1 MFNQNTALSTLKSN
15 AASIAAINK
24 KNFDSGKDKKLRYG
38 KSRCAH
44 YVKLALISG
53 GLSAKNSGINSAKDY
68 GPWLVENNFRPVED
82 VTTVISGGVY
92 SISGQQAGDVAIIQ
106 AVGKHTDGHMTM
118 FDGAKWVSDFVQD
131 RGFYPAQAYREN
143 SVAYKLYR
151 YAGATAVNKSTAS
164 TKGKINIVWPIPSN
178 NRGTEFRSQEDILS
192 HLGGESTGQYAIGRS
207 GMWHGGI
214 HITHTTT
221 PWCALSGKAPLEA
234 FDFPVA
240 FKGEQAV
247 RCMADGEVVAYR
259 ICKDYLTLAWE
270 SGPLSFSGSF
280 VLVKHYIQPG
290 DKESSGLHF
299 YTLYMHLAPYSAY
312 EAEAENQ
319 WVIQDTL
326 RAYSEMDWLTAKL
339 TSDKTSPRIAGHM
352 PKGARV
358 EWDPAD
364 SNLNATG
371 NNKRKYGL
379 VILKGLPEET
389 SSILTPGQRYWVV
402 VDNNNIKP
410 APGAGPGWWRHLL
423 PPAKEVMVFDKTV
436 SLSSPFA
443 IKAGDPIGHMGYY
456 QAPKDGGYEARYQ
469 VHIECTSMDDNLEN
483 FLTNP
488 EKVGEKNPLWLKYS
502 PGLALF
508 TKDVAKGTFAK
519 GATSTTR
526 TGILPLS
533 QVTTETDNSTKQEY
547 WQLRPENAYV
557 PKGQAEPQLLSQ
569 YDLAKLGFRTETSEP
584 TSFDYLDGKNQP
596 VGFFRSLIN
605 SLYEAATGDTRTS
618 HALVKHNYQRLL
630 DKIDSG
636 SERYSPMEYW
646 RALHNPDYR
655 DVIQK
660 TIVKHPSDWYFKK
673 NDAIWQPFLNALKKD
688 APEWKK
694 YSEDFLDK
702 MAWMQDVS
710 TEKLGPSLWHMH
722 PIMFLGMMKL
732 NSKIKYIYTDYKLTL
747 QEMLKK
753 QLTVLNMYGNDPISP
768 ASRERVVGE
777 YINPEKY
784 EDKEGGG
791 IFQFLVIKGYMG
803 VPEEQLKAFL
813 SGKGTLSGQE
823 KIFIEAAKKYDIN
836 ECYLAAHAVVE
847 TGNGSPRGMGGGRTF
862 NYKNQGER
870 KVYNMYGIGAVDNNA
885 TLGGLGTAYYK
896 GWFTPELAID
906 GGAQYISANFVN
918 STKHKFQNTLYKM
931 KWNPEA
937 PASHEYASSVNWANE
952 ISKNI
957 RKICGHDLS
966 AISSDI
972 VFDIPRYK
980 E

>member
-1 MFNQNTALSTLKSN
+1 MLNKDIAVGVLNTQALARAKIN
-15 AASIAAINK
+15 AENFK
-24 KNFDSGKDKKLRYG
+24 KGIDKKLKYG
-38 KSRCAH
+38 ESKCAR
-44 YVKLALISG
+44 YVKKALIAG
-53 GLSAKNSGINSAKDY
+53 GASVKNSAIESAKNY
-68 GPWLVENNFRPVED
+68 GPWLIENNFKVVD
-82 VTTVISGGVY
+82 NTTTVSSGGVFT
-92 SISGQQAGDVAIIQ
+92 ISGQQTGDVVVIQ
-106 AVGKHTDGHMTM
+106 AAPHHVHGHMAMFNGKH
-118 FDGAKWVSDFVQD
+118 WVSDFVQEK
-131 RGFYPAQAYREN
+131 GFYPAQIYRDNKIAYT
-143 SVAYKLYR
+143 LYR
-151 YAGATAVNKSTAS
+151 YASSINEKKNATTLS
-164 TKGKINIVWPIPSN
+164 KGKIKIVWPIPSN
-178 NRGTEFRSQEDILS
+178 SRGSEFSNQESILS
-192 HLGGESTGQYAIGRS
+192 HLAGESTGQYTIGRS

-214 HITHTTT
+214 HITEATT

-234 FDFPVA
+234 MDFPVP
-240 FKGEQAV
+240 FKGEQAI
-247 RCMADGEVVAYR
+247 RCMADGEVIAYR
-259 ICKDYLTLAWE
+259 VCKDYLTLGWE

-290 DKESSGLHF
+290 EKETSGLHF

-312 EAEAENQ
+312 EANAENQ
-319 WVIQDTL
+319 WVTQDTL

-339 TSDKTSPRIAGHM
+339 TSDKTSPQIAGHM

-371 NNKRKYGL
+371 NNKRQYGL
-379 VILKGLPEET
+379 VTLKGLPEET
-389 SSILTPGQRYWVV
+389 SSTLTPGQRYWVV

-469 VHIECTSMDDNLEN
+469 VHIECTSMDDNLEK

-508 TKDVAKGTFAK
+508 TKDVANGTFAK
-519 GATSTTR
+519 GSTSTTR

-533 QVTTETDNSTKQEY
+533 KVTTETDNSTKQEY
-547 WQLRPENAYV
+547 WQLRQENAYV

-596 VGFFRSLIN
+596 TGFFRNLID
-605 SLYEAATGDTRTS
+605 SLYQAAIDDTRTS

-636 SERYSPMEYW
+636 SDRYSPMEYW

-673 NDAIWQPFLNALKKD
+673 GDAIWQPFLNALKKE

-702 MAWMQDVS
+702 MAWMQDVTS
-710 TEKLGPSLWHMH
+710 EKLGPSLWHMH
-722 PIMFLGMMKL
+722 PIAFLGALIKKNTGWAHSKFANL
-732 NSKIKYIYTDYKLTL
+732 LGSVESKNDYSAYNVTKTGKSVPHYNSNLTK
-747 QEMLKK
+747 M
-753 QLTVLNMYGNDPISP
+753 TISEVID
-768 ASRERVVGE
+768 AQRERNMFATGRFQ
-777 YINPEKY
+777 IIPETLKSAVKALSLDTSKLY
-784 EDKEGGG
+784 DAAMQDQ
-791 IFQFLVIKGYMG
+791 IFEQFLIK
-803 VPEEQLKAFL
+803 LKRPAF
-813 SGKGTLSGQE
+813 
-823 KIFIEAAKKYDIN
+823 IN
-836 ECYLAAHAVVE
+836 YLE
-847 TGNGSPRGMGGGRTF
+847 GNGSAEDAIYAWAKEFASAGVRKGKSISPKKEPVLDANGLPVYENGKKKYKLVPRVAEVE
-862 NYKNQGER
+862 GES
-870 KVYNMYGIGAVDNNA
+870 YYAGD
-885 TLGGLGTAYYK
+885 GLNKAHLLPDTMIKAL
-896 GWFTPELAID
+896 ED
-906 GGAQYISANFVN
+906 
-918 STKHKFQNTLYKM
+918 
-931 KWNPEA
+931 
-937 PASHEYASSVNWANE
+937 
-952 ISKNI
+952 SKN
-957 RKICGHDLS
+957 GMQ
-966 AISSDI
+966 
-972 VFDIPRYK
+972 
-980 E
+980 

>member
-1 MFNQNTALSTLKSN
+1 MLDKNVTVSVLNTQALARAKIN
-15 AASIAAINK
+15 AENF
-24 KNFDSGKDKKLRYG
+24 KNGIDKKLKYG
-38 KSRCAH
+38 ESKCAR
-44 YVKLALISG
+44 YVKKALIAG
-53 GLSAKNSGINSAKDY
+53 GASAKNSGIESAKNY
-68 GPWLVENNFRPVED
+68 GPWLLENNFKVVD
-82 VTTVISGGVY
+82 NATTVRTGGVFT
-92 SISGQQAGDVAIIQ
+92 ISGQQVGDVVVIQ
-106 AVGKHTDGHMTM
+106 AAPHHVHGHMAM
-118 FDGAKWVSDFVQD
+118 FNGTHWVSDFVQE
-131 RGFYPAQAYREN
+131 RGFYPAQIYRDQN
-143 SVAYKLYR
+143 IPYALYR
-151 YAGATAVNKSTAS
+151 YGDNTTSEQNASATQ
-164 TKGKINIVWPIPSN
+164 KGKIKIVWPIPSN
-178 NRGTEFRSQEDILS
+178 NRGSEFGNLEDILS
-192 HLGGESTGQYAIGRS
+192 HLDGESTGQYAIGRS

-214 HITHTTT
+214 HITHITT

-240 FKGEQAV
+240 FKGEQAI
-247 RCMADGEVVAYR
+247 RCMADGEIIAYR
-259 ICKDYLTLAWE
+259 VCNDYMTLAWE

-290 DKESSGLHF
+290 EKETSGLHF

-339 TSDKTSPRIAGHM
+339 TSDKTSPQIAGHM

-371 NNKRKYGL
+371 SNKRKYGL
-379 VILKGLPEET
+379 VTLKGLPEET
-389 SSILTPGQRYWVV
+389 SSTLTPGQRYWVV
-402 VDNNNIKP
+402 VDNNNIKS

-436 SLSSPFA
+436 SLNSPLA
-443 IKAGDPIGHMGYY
+443 IMAGDPIGHMGYY

-469 VHIECTSMDDNLEN
+469 VHIECTSMDDNLEK

-488 EKVGEKNPLWLKYS
+488 DKVGEKNPLWLKYS
-502 PGLALF
+502 PGLSLY

-519 GATSTTR
+519 GGTSTTR

-533 QVTTETDNSTKQEY
+533 KVTTETDISTKQEY

-557 PKGQAEPQLLSQ
+557 PKGLAEPQLLSQ
-569 YDLAKLGFRTETSEP
+569 YDLAKLGFRTETVEP
-584 TSFDYLDGKNQP
+584 VSFDYLDGKNQP

-636 SERYSPMEYW
+636 NDRYSPMEYW

-673 NDAIWQPFLNALKKD
+673 GDAIWQPFLNALKKD

-702 MAWMQDVS
+702 MAWMQDVT

-722 PIMFLGMMKL
+722 PIMFLGAMIRIKKRHSGLFTVQDGKEALRKIYDKYGKDMSVIVERMFRIETKHFTSGQYQHCGAPGMEVHGAPPAYGWSSDFFSQHPEYQPTGIW
-732 NSKIKYIYTDYKLTL
+732 SK
-747 QEMLKK
+747 
-753 QLTVLNMYGNDPISP
+753 
-768 ASRERVVGE
+768 
-777 YINPEKY
+777 
-784 EDKEGGG
+784 KEGRG
-791 IFQFLVIKGYMG
+791 
-803 VPEEQLKAFL
+803 
-813 SGKGTLSGQE
+813 LSGQGGNAQVTDKPKQFVVFDSVE
-823 KIFIEAAKKYDIN
+823 SSMEYIVYYIN
-836 ECYLAAHAVVE
+836 KHGGNYARWYSTQDSAQKLYREEC
-847 TGNGSPRGMGGGRTF
+847 
-862 NYKNQGER
+862 
-870 KVYNMYGIGAVDNNA
+870 GAI
-885 TLGGLGTAYYK
+885 K
-896 GWFTPELAID
+896 PKFTNEF
-906 GGAQYISANFVN
+906 SEVN
-918 STKHKFQNTLYKM
+918 S
-931 KWNPEA
+931 
-937 PASHEYASSVNWANE
+937 
-952 ISKNI
+952 
-957 RKICGHDLS
+957 
-966 AISSDI
+966 
-972 VFDIPRYK
+972 
-980 E
+980 

>member
-1 MFNQNTALSTLKSN
+1 MLDKKVAVSVLNTQAQARAKIN
-15 AASIAAINK
+15 AENF
-24 KNFDSGKDKKLRYG
+24 KNGIDKKLKYG
-38 KSRCAH
+38 ESKCAR
-44 YVKLALISG
+44 YVKKALIAG
-53 GLSAKNSGINSAKDY
+53 GASAKNSGIESAKNY
-68 GPWLVENNFRPVED
+68 GPWLLENNFKIVD
-82 VTTVISGGVY
+82 SATTVRTGGVFT
-92 SISGQQAGDVAIIQ
+92 ISGQQAGDVVVIQ
-106 AVGKHTDGHMTM
+106 AAPHHVHGHMAM
-118 FDGAKWVSDFVQD
+118 FNGTHWVSDFVQE
-131 RGFYPAQAYREN
+131 RGFYPAQIYRDQN
-143 SVAYKLYR
+143 IRYTLYR
-151 YAGATAVNKSTAS
+151 YDDNTISEQNATATQ
-164 TKGKINIVWPIPSN
+164 KGKIKIVWPIPSN
-178 NRGTEFRSQEDILS
+178 NRGSEFNNQEEILS
-192 HLGGESTGQYAIGRS
+192 HVGGESTGQYMIGRS

-214 HITHTTT
+214 HITEATT
-221 PWCALSGKAPLEA
+221 PWCALSGKSRLEA
-234 FDFPVA
+234 LDFPVP

-247 RCMADGEVVAYR
+247 RCMADGVVVAYR
-259 ICKDYLTLAWE
+259 VCKDYLTLAWE

-280 VLVKHYIQPG
+280 VLVKHFIQLG
-290 DKESSGLHF
+290 EKESSGLHF

-312 EAEAENQ
+312 EAESENQ

-339 TSDKTSPRIAGHM
+339 TSDKTSPQIAGHM

-379 VILKGLPEET
+379 VTLKGLPEET
-389 SSILTPGQRYWVV
+389 SSTLTPGQRYWVV

-410 APGAGPGWWRHLL
+410 APGAGPGWWRHLR

-519 GATSTTR
+519 GSTSTTR

-533 QVTTETDNSTKQEY
+533 KVTTETDTSTKQEY

-557 PKGQAEPQLLSQ
+557 PKGLAEPQLLSQ

-636 SERYSPMEYW
+636 SDRYSPMEYW

-655 DVIQK
+655 DTIQK

-673 NDAIWQPFLNALKKD
+673 GDAIWQPFLNALKKE

-694 YSEDFLDK
+694 YSEDFIDK
-702 MAWMQDVS
+702 MAWMQDVT

-722 PIMFLGMMKL
+722 PIMFIDAIKQ
-732 NSKIKYIYTDYKLTL
+732 KQKYIINYTNYSNTLEEAINKQMAIPGSAAPKWGISRNATRSEVEQRITPSNLTSNTN
-747 QEMLKK
+747 ML
-753 QLTVLNMYGNDPISP
+753 
-768 ASRERVVGE
+768 
-777 YINPEKY
+777 
-784 EDKEGGG
+784 
-791 IFQFLVIKGYMG
+791 QFLEIDRPMG
-803 VPEEQLKAFL
+803 VSVEKLDAFL
-813 SGKGTLSGQE
+813 KGKGSLEGTADA
-823 KIFIEAAKKYDIN
+823 FIQAANDFGIN
-836 ECYLAAHAVVE
+836 ECYLAAHAAIE
-847 TGNGSPRGMGGGRTF
+847 TGNGQSVLGRGSSFSYNHQPSRT
-862 NYKNQGER
+862 
-870 KVYNMYGIGAVDNNA
+870 VYNMYGIAAVDGNA
-885 TLGGLGTAYYK
+885 VGGGKATAYSR
-896 GWFTPELAID
+896 GWFSPELAIR
-906 GGAQYISANFVN
+906 GGAEWISQKFVHQ
-918 STKHKFQNTLYKM
+918 KQNTLYKM
-931 KWNPEA
+931 RWNPLR
-937 PASHEYASSVNWANE
+937 PASHQYATAVNWPEHIAARMYE
-952 ISKNI
+952 
-957 RKICGHDLS
+957 ICGDYHE
-966 AISSDI
+966 
-972 VFDIPRYK
+972 FDNELIFDVPVYK
-980 E
+980 GSN

>member
-1 MFNQNTALSTLKSN
+1 MLDKNVAVSVLNTQALARAKIN
-15 AASIAAINK
+15 AENF
-24 KNFDSGKDKKLRYG
+24 KNGIDKKLKYG
-38 KSRCAH
+38 ESKCAR
-44 YVKLALISG
+44 YVKKALIAG
-53 GLSAKNSGINSAKDY
+53 GASAKNSGIESAKNY
-68 GPWLVENNFRPVED
+68 GPWLLENNFKVVD
-82 VTTVISGGVY
+82 NVTTVRSGGVFT
-92 SISGQQAGDVAIIQ
+92 ISDQQAGDVVVIQ
-106 AVGKHTDGHMTM
+106 AAPHHVHGHMAM
-118 FDGAKWVSDFVQD
+118 FNGTHWVSDFIQE
-131 RGFYPAQAYREN
+131 RGFYPAQVYRDQN
-143 SVAYKLYR
+143 IAYKLYR
-151 YAGATAVNKSTAS
+151 YSDSDSATQRSPKTQ
-164 TKGKINIVWPIPSN
+164 KGKINIVWPIPSN
-178 NRGTEFRSQEDILS
+178 DRGKEFSNLETILA

-214 HITHTTT
+214 HITHATT

-240 FKGEQAV
+240 FKGEQAI

-280 VLVKHYIQPG
+280 VLAKHFIQPG
-290 DKESSGLHF
+290 EKESSGLHF

-339 TSDKTSPRIAGHM
+339 TSDKTSPQIAGHM

-379 VILKGLPEET
+379 VTLKGLPEET
-389 SSILTPGQRYWVV
+389 SSTLTPGQRYWVV
-402 VDNNNIKP
+402 VDNNNLKP
-410 APGAGPGWWRHLL
+410 APGAGPGWWRHLF

-469 VHIECTSMDDNLEN
+469 VHIECTSMDDNLEK

-502 PGLALF
+502 PGLALY
-508 TKDVAKGTFAK
+508 TKDVAKGTFSK
-519 GATSTTR
+519 GTTSTTR

-533 QVTTETDNSTKQEY
+533 KVTTETDKSTKQEY

-569 YDLAKLGFRTETSEP
+569 YDLAKMGFRTETAEP
-584 TSFDYLDGKNQP
+584 SSFDYLDGKNQP
-596 VGFFRSLIN
+596 TGFFRNLID
-605 SLYEAATGDTRTS
+605 SLYQAATEDTRTS

-636 SERYSPMEYW
+636 SDRYSPMEYW

-673 NDAIWQPFLNALKKD
+673 GDAIWQPFLNALKKD

-702 MAWMQDVS
+702 MAWMQDVT

-722 PIMFLGMMKL
+722 PIFFLGSLKVQTV
-732 NSKIKYIYTDYKLTL
+732 SIYRNYTPSDAKEALRTIYK
-747 QEMLKK
+747 E
-753 QLTVLNMYGNDPISP
+753 YGYDMAKTI
-768 ASRERVVGE
+768 
-777 YINPEKY
+777 
-784 EDKEGGG
+784 
-791 IFQFLVIKGYMG
+791 
-803 VPEEQLKAFL
+803 EQLYRDETGHFQSTQYKRCGAGGMEVSGNNPQPPGYGWNESLFSRHPEYSPIGVWWAFEN
-813 SGKGTLSGQE
+813 KGLSGQGGNQQITSR
-823 KIFIEAAKKYDIN
+823 KKGYIIFPSV
-836 ECYLAAHAVVE
+836 LAAMEYKVDYINR
-847 TGNGSPRGMGGGRTF
+847 NGG
-862 NYKNQGER
+862 
-870 KVYNMYGIGAVDNNA
+870 
-885 TLGGLGTAYYK
+885 
-896 GWFTPELAID
+896 
-906 GGAQYISANFVN
+906 
-918 STKHKFQNTLYKM
+918 
-931 KWNPEA
+931 
-937 PASHEYASSVNWANE
+937 NWANWHSRNPTVQE
-952 ISKNI
+952 YY
-957 RKICGHDLS
+957 RT
-966 AISSDI
+966 AISRMRHTFVDEIKGES
-972 VFDIPRYK
+972 
-980 E
+980 

>member
-1 MFNQNTALSTLKSN
+1 MLDKNVAVSVLNTQALARAKIN
-15 AASIAAINK
+15 AE
-24 KNFDSGKDKKLRYG
+24 NFKDGIDKKLKYG
-38 KSRCAH
+38 ESKCAR
-44 YVKLALISG
+44 YVKKALIAG
-53 GLSAKNSGINSAKDY
+53 GASAKNSGIESAKNY
-68 GPWLVENNFRPVED
+68 GPWLLENNFKVVD
-82 VTTVISGGVY
+82 NATTVRTGGVFT
-92 SISGQQAGDVAIIQ
+92 ISGQQVGDVVVIQ
-106 AVGKHTDGHMTM
+106 AAPHHVHGHMAM
-118 FDGAKWVSDFVQD
+118 FNGTHWVSDFVQE
-131 RGFYPAQAYREN
+131 RGFYPAQIYRDQN
-143 SVAYKLYR
+143 IPYALYR
-151 YAGATAVNKSTAS
+151 YGDNTTSEQNASATQ
-164 TKGKINIVWPIPSN
+164 KGKIKIVWPIPSN
-178 NRGTEFRSQEDILS
+178 NRGSEFGNLEDILS
-192 HLGGESTGQYAIGRS
+192 HLDGESTGQYAIGRS

-240 FKGEQAV
+240 FKGEQAI
-247 RCMADGEVVAYR
+247 RCMADGEVVAYHV
-259 ICKDYLTLAWE
+259 CKDYLTLGWE

-290 DKESSGLHF
+290 EKETSGLHF

-339 TSDKTSPRIAGHM
+339 TSDKTSPQIAGHM

-371 NNKRKYGL
+371 SNKRKYGL
-379 VILKGLPEET
+379 VTLKGLPEET
-389 SSILTPGQRYWVV
+389 SSTLMPGQRYWVV
-402 VDNNNIKP
+402 VDNNNIKS

-436 SLSSPFA
+436 SLNSPLA
-443 IKAGDPIGHMGYY
+443 IMAGDPIGHMGYY

-469 VHIECTSMDDNLEN
+469 VHIECTSMDDNLEK

-488 EKVGEKNPLWLKYS
+488 NKVGEKNPLWLKYS
-502 PGLALF
+502 PGLSLY

-519 GATSTTR
+519 GGTSTTR

-533 QVTTETDNSTKQEY
+533 KVTTETDISTKQEY

-557 PKGQAEPQLLSQ
+557 PKGLAEPQLLSQ
-569 YDLAKLGFRTETSEP
+569 YDLAKLGFRTETVEP
-584 TSFDYLDGKNQP
+584 VSFDYLDGKNQP

-636 SERYSPMEYW
+636 NDRYSPMEYW

-673 NDAIWQPFLNALKKD
+673 GDAIWQPFLNALKKD

-702 MAWMQDVS
+702 MAWMQDVT

-722 PIMFLGMMKL
+722 PIMFLGAMIRIKKRHLGLFTVQDGKEALRKIYDKYGKDMSVIVERMFRIETKHFTSGQYQHCGAPGMEVHGAPPAYGWSSDFFSQHPEYQPTGIW
-732 NSKIKYIYTDYKLTL
+732 SK
-747 QEMLKK
+747 
-753 QLTVLNMYGNDPISP
+753 
-768 ASRERVVGE
+768 
-777 YINPEKY
+777 
-784 EDKEGGG
+784 KEGRG
-791 IFQFLVIKGYMG
+791 
-803 VPEEQLKAFL
+803 
-813 SGKGTLSGQE
+813 LSGQG
-823 KIFIEAAKKYDIN
+823 
-836 ECYLAAHAVVE
+836 
-847 TGNGSPRGMGGGRTF
+847 GN
-862 NYKNQGER
+862 
-870 KVYNMYGIGAVDNNA
+870 
-885 TLGGLGTAYYK
+885 
-896 GWFTPELAID
+896 
-906 GGAQYISANFVN
+906 AQVTDKPKQFV
-918 STKHKFQNTLYKM
+918 
-931 KWNPEA
+931 
-937 PASHEYASSVNWANE
+937 
-952 ISKNI
+952 
-957 RKICGHDLS
+957 
-966 AISSDI
+966 
-972 VFDIPRYK
+972 VFDSVESSMEYIVYYINKHGGNYARWYSTQDSAQKLYREECGAIKPK
-980 E
+980 FTNEFSEVN

>member
-1 MFNQNTALSTLKSN
+1 MLDKNVAVSVLNTQALARAKIN
-15 AASIAAINK
+15 AENF
-24 KNFDSGKDKKLRYG
+24 KNGIDKKLKYG
-38 KSRCAH
+38 ESKCAR
-44 YVKLALISG
+44 YVKKALIAG
-53 GLSAKNSGINSAKDY
+53 GASAKNSGIESAKNY
-68 GPWLVENNFRPVED
+68 GPWLLENNFKV
-82 VTTVISGGVY
+82 VGGATTVCTGGVCT
-92 SISGQQAGDVAIIQ
+92 ISGQQVGDVVVIQ
-106 AVGKHTDGHMTM
+106 AAPHHVHGHMAM
-118 FDGAKWVSDFVQD
+118 FNGTHWVSDFVQE
-131 RGFYPAQAYREN
+131 RGFYPAQIYRDQN
-143 SVAYKLYR
+143 IPYTLYR
-151 YAGATAVNKSTAS
+151 YGDNTTSEQNATATQ
-164 TKGKINIVWPIPSN
+164 KGKIKIVWPIPSN
-178 NRGTEFRSQEDILS
+178 NRGSEFNNQEEILS
-192 HLGGESTGQYAIGRS
+192 HVGGESTGQYMIGRS

-214 HITHTTT
+214 HITEATT
-221 PWCALSGKAPLEA
+221 PWCALSGKSPLEA
-234 FDFPVA
+234 LDFPVP

-259 ICKDYLTLAWE
+259 VCKDYLTIAWE

-280 VLVKHYIQPG
+280 VLVKHFIQPG
-290 DKESSGLHF
+290 EKESSGLYF

-339 TSDKTSPRIAGHM
+339 TSDKTSPQIAGHM

-358 EWDPAD
+358 EWNPAD

-379 VILKGLPEET
+379 VTLKGLPEET
-389 SSILTPGQRYWVV
+389 SSTLTPGQRYWVV

-469 VHIECTSMDDNLEN
+469 VHIECTSMDNNLEN

-502 PGLALF
+502 PGLTLF

-519 GATSTTR
+519 GSTSTIR

-533 QVTTETDNSTKQEY
+533 KVTTETDTSTKQEY

-584 TSFDYLDGKNQP
+584 TSFDYLDAKNQP

-636 SERYSPMEYW
+636 SDRYSPMEYW

-655 DVIQK
+655 DTIQK

-673 NDAIWQPFLNALKKD
+673 GDAIWQPFLNALKKE

-722 PIMFLGMMKL
+722 PIMFLDA
-732 NSKIKYIYTDYKLTL
+732 IKPKQRYIINYTQYSNTFEEAINKQMAIPGSAAPKWGISRNATRNEVVQHITPSNLTSTNN
-747 QEMLKK
+747 ML
-753 QLTVLNMYGNDPISP
+753 
-768 ASRERVVGE
+768 
-777 YINPEKY
+777 
-784 EDKEGGG
+784 
-791 IFQFLVIKGYMG
+791 QFLEIDKPIGIAL
-803 VPEEQLKAFL
+803 EKLEAFL
-813 SGKGTLSGQE
+813 KGKGSLEGTAAA
-823 KIFIEAAKKYDIN
+823 FIQAAQHYGIN
-836 ECYLAAHAVVE
+836 ECYLAAHAALE
-847 TGNGSPRGMGGGRTF
+847 TGNGTSVLGRGSSFSYNHQPSRT
-862 NYKNQGER
+862 
-870 KVYNMYGIGAVDNNA
+870 VYNMYGIAAVDGNA
-885 TLGGLGTAYYK
+885 VGGGKATAYSR
-896 GWFTPELAID
+896 GWFTPESAIR
-906 GGAQYISANFVN
+906 GGAEWISRAFV
-918 STKHKFQNTLYKM
+918 HKKQNTLYKM
-931 KWNPEA
+931 RWNPA
-937 PASHEYASSVNWANE
+937 HPASHQYATDVNWPE
-952 ISKNI
+952 HISSGMYA
-957 RKICGHDLS
+957 ICGDYHDYDQEL
-966 AISSDI
+966 I
-972 VFDIPRYK
+972 FDVPVYK
-980 E
+980 